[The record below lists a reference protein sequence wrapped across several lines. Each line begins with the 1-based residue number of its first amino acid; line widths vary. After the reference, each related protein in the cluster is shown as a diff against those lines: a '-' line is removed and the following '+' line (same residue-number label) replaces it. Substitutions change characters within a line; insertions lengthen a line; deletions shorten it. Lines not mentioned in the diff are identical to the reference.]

1 MRRRPWQGNVPVLCA
16 SWEGEMRE
24 KERRRGGACELEPH
38 GKGIQPWLEWV
49 IRRENGG
56 PDRRLGSAGP
66 CLVSALPLRSGGH
79 GTIPRPPHCQW
90 THVLPV
96 PHVLACTL
104 HPHLSTLVIL
114 LVLSPNC
121 ALERG
126 VLDGLPRVRGLW
138 GRKGKCRLMRR
149 CVIRR
154 PGSTCGNVRV
164 CL

>member
-1 MRRRPWQGNVPVLCA
+1 MGAPIAGWGVLGPAWCLRFHHA
-16 SWEGEMRE
+16 L
-24 KERRRGGACELEPH
+24 GAM
-38 GKGIQPWLEWV
+38 
-49 IRRENGG
+49 G
-56 PDRRLGSAGP
+56 PS
-66 CLVSALPLRSGGH
+66 
-79 GTIPRPPHCQW
+79 PRPPHCQW

-104 HPHLSTLVIL
+104 HPHLFTLVIL

-138 GRKGKCRLMRR
+138 GRKGKYRLMHR

-154 PGSTCGNVRV
+154 PGSICGNVRV
-164 CL
+164 CLGGFVGANVKKTRTVSVQGS